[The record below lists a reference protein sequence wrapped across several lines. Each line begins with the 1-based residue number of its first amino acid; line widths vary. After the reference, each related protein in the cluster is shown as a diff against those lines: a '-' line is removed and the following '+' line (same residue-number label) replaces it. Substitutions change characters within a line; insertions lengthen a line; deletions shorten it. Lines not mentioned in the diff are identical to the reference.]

1 MYALQQTGL
10 AENLENL
17 DLDPTMVIAIAS
29 GDPAAVG
36 MIAEKFEIDPIVVE
50 ALTAAVTQDLEAIK
64 KCIPKLAKIP
74 GIDIMK

>member
-36 MIAEKFEIDPIVVE
+36 MIAEKFEIDPVIVE
-50 ALTAAVTQDLEAIK
+50 ALTAAVT
-64 KCIPKLAKIP
+64 
-74 GIDIMK
+74 

>member
-1 MYALQQTGL
+1 MASGRYMYALQQTGL

-36 MIAEKFEIDPIVVE
+36 MIAEKFEIDPVIVE
-50 ALTAAVTQDLEAIK
+50 ALTAAVT
-64 KCIPKLAKIP
+64 
-74 GIDIMK
+74 